1 MIGGVLLVN
10 VVAAL
15 VGYALVAP
23 AGRSVVTS
31 VSYLGLAI
39 LVGTG
44 AIFAALGVLAPF
56 GLRIGLVAFLVV
68 AAALAFLAL
77 ALRRQLRWKVD
88 SPPAQAPRTLLEDA
102 VVTISG
108 FGLVALGAIV
118 LIGSFRSV
126 PWLDDTWYF
135 WLPKGRA
142 LDQIGLDPS
151 LWRPDRHF
159 TVSYGDGEETLRF
172 IRPDNPLWFSM
183 LLNRVVPSG
192 AGFDFRPANVELAVL
207 LVSFVGATA
216 RLLWGRVRPA
226 ILLPALLL
234 VFAAPELLRQAQGG
248 AADVPLAIYLAVAIL
263 AGAGWLPERSP
274 FALVLL
280 FVCGSA
286 AVAIKA
292 EGLFELLLFL
302 GILSLFAW
310 RAGRALLPLWGA
322 CAGAVATLMPWLVW
336 RSMHGVA
343 NVFSIQDALSPSY
356 LSDRTDLLR
365 SAVHILGD
373 DFTSIRQWSLILPLT
388 VALGA
393 AAVLRDRR
401 VVWLAPAVG
410 LLAAYGL
417 FVWVSWADPEGNFRL
432 IASAYRYVTPPLVTA
447 GVFLPILAEKTLGAA
462 RQRAAKT

>member
-15 VGYALVAP
+15 VGYALVGSG
-23 AGRSVVTS
+23 GRSVVRTLS
-31 VSYLGLAI
+31 FLGLAVV
-39 LVGTG
+39 VGTG

-56 GLRIGLVAFLVV
+56 GPRIGLGAFLVV
-68 AAALAFLAL
+68 AAALGVLGL
-77 ALRRQLRWKVD
+77 VVRRRLRWSLD
-88 SPPAQAPRTLLEDA
+88 APPASAPRTLLEDA
-102 VVTISG
+102 VVTVSA

-118 LIGSFRSV
+118 LIGAFRSV

-151 LWRPDRHF
+151 LWRPDPHF
-159 TVSYGDGEETLRF
+159 TASYGDGQETLRF

-183 LLNRVVPSG
+183 LLERVVPSG
-192 AGFDFRPANVELAVL
+192 ARFDFRAANVELAVL
-207 LVSFVGATA
+207 LVSFVGASA

-226 ILLPALLL
+226 FLLPALLV

-248 AADVPLAIYLAVAIL
+248 AADVPLAIYLAL
-263 AGAGWLPERSP
+263 AVLAAAGWLAERTQ

-286 AVAIKA
+286 AVAIKT

-302 GILSLFAW
+302 GLLSLFAW
-310 RAGRALLPLWGA
+310 RGGRALVPIWAA
-322 CAGAVATLMPWLVW
+322 CAGAIATLVPWLVW
-336 RSMHGVA
+336 RSMHGVS
-343 NVFSIQDALSPSY
+343 NVFSIHDALSPSY

-388 VALGA
+388 IALGA
-393 AAVLRDRR
+393 AAALRDRR
-401 VVWLAPAVG
+401 VVWLAPAAG
-410 LLAAYGL
+410 LLAAYVL
-417 FVWVSWADPEGNFRL
+417 FVWVSWADPEGSFRL

>member
-15 VGYALVAP
+15 VGYTLVSP
-23 AGRSVVTS
+23 GRRSVLTTL
-31 VSYLGLAI
+31 SYLGLAI
-39 LVGTG
+39 VIGTG

-56 GLRIGLVAFLVV
+56 GPRIGLGPFLVV
-68 AAALAFLAL
+68 AAALALFGLV
-77 ALRRQLRWKVD
+77 LRRRVRLSLD
-88 SPPAQAPRTLLEDA
+88 APPAPAPRTVLEDA
-102 VVTISG
+102 VVTIAG

-118 LIGSFRSV
+118 LVGGSRSV

-142 LDQIGLDPS
+142 LDLTGLDPS
-151 LWRPDRHF
+151 LWRPDPHF
-159 TVSYGDGEETLRF
+159 TAGYGDGQETLRF

-183 LLNRVVPSG
+183 LLERVVPSG
-192 AGFDFRPANVELAVL
+192 ARFDFRAANVEMAVL

-216 RLLWGRVRPA
+216 RLLWGRVRTVV
-226 ILLPALLL
+226 LLPALLL

-248 AADVPLAIYLAVAIL
+248 AADVPLALYLAL
-263 AGAGWLPERSP
+263 ALLAAAGWLAERRP

-280 FVCGSA
+280 VVFGSA
-286 AVAIKA
+286 AVSIKT
-292 EGLFELLLFL
+292 EGLFELPLFL
-302 GILSLFAW
+302 AILSLFAW
-310 RAGRALLPLWGA
+310 RAGRALLPLWAA
-322 CAGAVATLMPWLVW
+322 CAGAVATAAPWLVW
-336 RSMHGVA
+336 RSVHGVS
-343 NVFSIQDALSPSY
+343 NVFSIRDALSPSY
-356 LSDRTDLLR
+356 LGDRTDLLR
-365 SAVHILGD
+365 SAADILGH

-388 VALGA
+388 IVLGA
-393 AAVLRDRR
+393 AAALRDRR
-401 VVWLAPAVG
+401 VVWLAPAAG
-410 LLAAYGL
+410 LLAAYAL